1 MYVDIMHVVYM
12 QSAAPAVVQTLT
24 GLNIALVVGLAVLA
38 QAVEQVTGILL

>member
-24 GLNIALVVGLAVLA
+24 GLSIASVVGLAVLA
-38 QAVEQVTGILL
+38 PAAEQVMEILL